1 MLTKLK
7 IFIIA
12 SFLTISSALFPA
24 FEFEILPKLG
34 VVNTW
39 TDLTKSI
46 YEPRININLQTGYEF
61 PINKGVFK
69 GFGLLF
75 DFGLDANMLSIAN
88 PNENYKINQIEAG
101 GVYTGLAFK
110 FVLSKNPSSIVDL
123 ALGLASGVKFIPII
137 DDFNIK
143 PNKVPFSPYVKLFF
157 EDRIYTT
164 EKAALVVGLD
174 IFYEYMFFDK
184 SDRNRLFAGY
194 NINQHHSV
202 GANLTTGIRFGKR

>member
-1 MLTKLK
+1 MRLK
-7 IFIIA
+7 IFIIT

-24 FEFEILPKLG
+24 FEFELLSKFG
-34 VVNTW
+34 FADSW
-39 TDLTKSI
+39 TDLTKSVF
-46 YEPRININLQTGYEF
+46 EPRININLQMGYEF
-61 PINKGVFK
+61 PVNKGLFK

-75 DFGLDANMLSIAN
+75 DFGIDANMLSIAN

-110 FVLSKNPSSIVDL
+110 FVLSKNPSSIADM

-137 DDFNIK
+137 DDLKIK

-164 EKAALVVGLD
+164 EKISLVAGFD
-174 IFYEYMFFDK
+174 IYYEYMFFDK
-184 SDRNRLFAGY
+184 NDRNRLFAGY
-194 NINQHHSV
+194 NINQHHSI
-202 GANLTTGIRFGKR
+202 GANATIGLRFGKR

>member
-1 MLTKLK
+1 MKLK
-7 IFIIA
+7 IFIIT

-24 FEFEILPKLG
+24 FEFELLSKFG
-34 VVNTW
+34 FADSW
-39 TDLTKSI
+39 TDLTESVF
-46 YEPRININLQTGYEF
+46 EPRININLQTGYEF

-75 DFGLDANMLSIAN
+75 DFGIDANMLSIAN

-110 FVLSKNPSSIVDL
+110 FVLSKNPSSIVDM

-137 DDFNIK
+137 DDLKIK

-164 EKAALVVGLD
+164 EKISLVAGFD
-174 IFYEYMFFDK
+174 IYYEYMFFDK
-184 SDRNRLFAGY
+184 NDRNRLFAGY
-194 NINQHHSV
+194 NINQHHSI
-202 GANLTTGIRFGKR
+202 GANATIGLRFGKR

>member
-1 MLTKLK
+1 MRLK
-7 IFIIA
+7 IFIIT

-24 FEFEILPKLG
+24 FEFELLSKFG
-34 VVNTW
+34 FADSW
-39 TDLTKSI
+39 TDLTESVF
-46 YEPRININLQTGYEF
+46 EPRININLQMGYEF
-61 PINKGVFK
+61 PVNKGLFK

-75 DFGLDANMLSIAN
+75 DFGIDANMLSIAN

-110 FVLSKNPSSIVDL
+110 FVLSKNPSSIVDM

-137 DDFNIK
+137 DNLKIK

-164 EKAALVVGLD
+164 EKISLVAGFD
-174 IFYEYMFFDK
+174 IYYEYMFFDK
-184 SDRNRLFAGY
+184 NDRNRLFASY
-194 NINQHHSV
+194 NINQHHSIGADITV
-202 GANLTTGIRFGKR
+202 GLHFGKR

>member
-1 MLTKLK
+1 MKLK
-7 IFIIA
+7 IFII
-12 SFLTISSALFPA
+12 SFMLIFSSALFPA
-24 FEFEILPKLG
+24 FEFELLSKFG
-34 VVNTW
+34 FADSW
-39 TDLTKSI
+39 TDLTKSVF
-46 YEPRININLQTGYEF
+46 EPRININLQMGYEF
-61 PINKGVFK
+61 PVNKGLFK

-75 DFGLDANMLSIAN
+75 DFGIDANMLSIAN

-110 FVLSKNPSSIVDL
+110 FVLSENPSSIVDM

-137 DDFNIK
+137 DDLKIK

-164 EKAALVVGLD
+164 EKISLVAGFD
-174 IFYEYMFFDK
+174 IYYEYMFFDK

-194 NINQHHSV
+194 NINQHHSI
-202 GANLTTGIRFGKR
+202 GANATIGLRFGKR

>member
-1 MLTKLK
+1 MKLK
-7 IFIIA
+7 IFIIT

-24 FEFEILPKLG
+24 FEFELLSKLG
-34 VVNTW
+34 FADSW
-39 TDLTKSI
+39 TDLTESVF
-46 YEPRININLQTGYEF
+46 EPRININFQMGYEF
-61 PINKGVFK
+61 PVNKGLFK

-75 DFGLDANMLSIAN
+75 DFGIDANMLSIAN

-110 FVLSKNPSSIVDL
+110 FVLSKNPSSIVDM

-164 EKAALVVGLD
+164 EKISLVAGFD
-174 IFYEYMFFDK
+174 IYYEYMFFDK
-184 SDRNRLFAGY
+184 NDRNRLFAGY
-194 NINQHHSV
+194 NINQHHSI
-202 GANLTTGIRFGKR
+202 GANATIGLRFGKR

>member
-1 MLTKLK
+1 MRLK
-7 IFIIA
+7 IFIIT

-24 FEFEILPKLG
+24 FEFELLSKFG
-34 VVNTW
+34 FADSW
-39 TDLTKSI
+39 TDLTESVF
-46 YEPRININLQTGYEF
+46 EPRININLQMGYEF
-61 PINKGVFK
+61 PVNKGLFK

-75 DFGLDANMLSIAN
+75 DFGIDANMLSIAN

-110 FVLSKNPSSIVDL
+110 FVLSKNPSSIVDM

-137 DDFNIK
+137 DDLKIK

-164 EKAALVVGLD
+164 EKISLVAGFD
-174 IFYEYMFFDK
+174 IYYEYMFFDK
-184 SDRNRLFAGY
+184 NDRNRLFAGY
-194 NINQHHSV
+194 NINQHHSI
-202 GANLTTGIRFGKR
+202 GANATIGLRFGKR

>member
-1 MLTKLK
+1 MKLK
-7 IFIIA
+7 IFIIT
-12 SFLTISSALFPA
+12 SFLTISSVLFPA
-24 FEFEILPKLG
+24 FEFELLSKFG
-34 VVNTW
+34 FADSW
-39 TDLTKSI
+39 TDLTESVF
-46 YEPRININLQTGYEF
+46 EPRININLQMGYEF
-61 PINKGVFK
+61 PVNKGLFK

-75 DFGLDANMLSIAN
+75 DFGIDANMLSIAN
-88 PNENYKINQIEAG
+88 PNEKYKINQIEAG

-110 FVLSKNPSSIVDL
+110 FVLSKNPSSIVDM

-164 EKAALVVGLD
+164 EKISLVAGFD
-174 IFYEYMFFDK
+174 IYYEYMFFDK

-194 NINQHHSV
+194 NINQHHSI
-202 GANLTTGIRFGKR
+202 GANATIGLRFGKR

>member
-1 MLTKLK
+1 MKLK
-7 IFIIA
+7 IFIIT

-24 FEFEILPKLG
+24 FEFELLPKFG
-34 VVNTW
+34 FADSW
-39 TDLTKSI
+39 TDLTKSVF
-46 YEPRININLQTGYEF
+46 EPRININLQMGYEF
-61 PINKGVFK
+61 PVNKGLFK

-75 DFGLDANMLSIAN
+75 DFGIDANMLSIAN

-110 FVLSKNPSSIVDL
+110 FVLSKNPSSIVDM

-137 DDFNIK
+137 DDLKIK

-164 EKAALVVGLD
+164 EKISLVAGFD
-174 IFYEYMFFDK
+174 IYYEYMFFDK
-184 SDRNRLFAGY
+184 NDRNRLFAGY
-194 NINQHHSV
+194 NINQHHSI
-202 GANLTTGIRFGKR
+202 GANATIGLRFGKR

>member
-1 MLTKLK
+1 MKLK
-7 IFIIA
+7 IFII
-12 SFLTISSALFPA
+12 SFMLIFSSYLFSA
-24 FEFEILPKLG
+24 FEFELLSKLG
-34 VVNTW
+34 FADSW
-39 TDLTKSI
+39 TDLTKSVF
-46 YEPRININLQTGYEF
+46 EPRININLQTGYEF

-110 FVLSKNPSSIVDL
+110 FVLSKNPSSIVDM

-137 DDFNIK
+137 DDLKIK

-164 EKAALVVGLD
+164 EKISLVAGFD
-174 IFYEYMFFDK
+174 IYYEYMFFDK
-184 SDRNRLFAGY
+184 NDRNRLFAGY
-194 NINQHHSV
+194 NINQHHSI
-202 GANLTTGIRFGKR
+202 GANATIGLRFGKR

>member
-1 MLTKLK
+1 MKLK
-7 IFIIA
+7 IFIIT

-24 FEFEILPKLG
+24 FEFELLSKFG
-34 VVNTW
+34 FADSW
-39 TDLTKSI
+39 TDLTKSVF
-46 YEPRININLQTGYEF
+46 EPRININLQMGYEF
-61 PINKGVFK
+61 PVNKGLFK

-75 DFGLDANMLSIAN
+75 DFGIDANMLSIAN

-110 FVLSKNPSSIVDL
+110 FVLSKNPSSIVDM

-137 DDFNIK
+137 DNLKIK

-164 EKAALVVGLD
+164 EKISLVAGFD
-174 IFYEYMFFDK
+174 IYYEYMFFDK
-184 SDRNRLFAGY
+184 NDRNRLFAGY
-194 NINQHHSV
+194 NINQHHSI
-202 GANLTTGIRFGKR
+202 GANATIGLRFGKR

>member
-1 MLTKLK
+1 MKLK
-7 IFIIA
+7 IFIIT

-24 FEFEILPKLG
+24 FEFELFSKLG
-34 VVNTW
+34 FADSW
-39 TDLTKSI
+39 TDLTESVF
-46 YEPRININLQTGYEF
+46 EPRININLQMGYEF
-61 PINKGVFK
+61 PVNKGLFK

-75 DFGLDANMLSIAN
+75 DFGIDANMLSIAN

-110 FVLSKNPSSIVDL
+110 FVLSKNPSSIVDM

-137 DDFNIK
+137 DDLKIK
-143 PNKVPFSPYVKLFF
+143 PNKVPFSPYIKLFF

-164 EKAALVVGLD
+164 EKISLVAGFD
-174 IFYEYMFFDK
+174 IYYEYMFFDK

-194 NINQHHSV
+194 NINQHHSI
-202 GANLTTGIRFGKR
+202 GANATIGLRFGKR

>member
-1 MLTKLK
+1 MRLK
-7 IFIIA
+7 IFIIT

-24 FEFEILPKLG
+24 FEFELLPKFG
-34 VVNTW
+34 FADSW
-39 TDLTKSI
+39 TDLTKSVF
-46 YEPRININLQTGYEF
+46 EPRININLQMGYEF
-61 PINKGVFK
+61 PVNKGLFK

-75 DFGLDANMLSIAN
+75 DFGIDANMLSIAN

-110 FVLSKNPSSIVDL
+110 FVLSENPSSIVDM

-137 DDFNIK
+137 DDLKIK

-164 EKAALVVGLD
+164 EKISLVAGFD
-174 IFYEYMFFDK
+174 IYYEYMFFDK
-184 SDRNRLFAGY
+184 NDRNRLFAGY
-194 NINQHHSV
+194 NINQHHSI
-202 GANLTTGIRFGKR
+202 GANATIGLRFGKR

>member
-1 MLTKLK
+1 MRLK
-7 IFIIA
+7 IFIIT

-24 FEFEILPKLG
+24 FEFELLSKFG
-34 VVNTW
+34 FADSW
-39 TDLTKSI
+39 TDLTKSVF
-46 YEPRININLQTGYEF
+46 EPRININLQMGYEF
-61 PINKGVFK
+61 PVNKGLFK

-75 DFGLDANMLSIAN
+75 DFGIDANMLSIAN

-110 FVLSKNPSSIVDL
+110 FVLSENPSSIVDM
-123 ALGLASGVKFIPII
+123 AFGLASGVKFIPII
-137 DDFNIK
+137 DDLKIK
-143 PNKVPFSPYVKLFF
+143 PNKVPFSPYVRLFL

-164 EKAALVVGLD
+164 EKAALVVGFD

-194 NINQHHSV
+194 NINQHHSI
-202 GANLTTGIRFGKR
+202 GANATIGLRFGKR

>member
-1 MLTKLK
+1 MKLK
-7 IFIIA
+7 IFIIT

-24 FEFEILPKLG
+24 FEFELLSKFG
-34 VVNTW
+34 FADSW
-39 TDLTKSI
+39 TDLTKSVF
-46 YEPRININLQTGYEF
+46 EPRININLQMGYEF
-61 PINKGVFK
+61 PVNKGLFK

-75 DFGLDANMLSIAN
+75 DFGIDANMLSIAN

-110 FVLSKNPSSIVDL
+110 FVLSKNPSSIVDM
-123 ALGLASGVKFIPII
+123 AFGLASGVKFIPII
-137 DDFNIK
+137 DDLKIK
-143 PNKVPFSPYVKLFF
+143 PNKVPFSPYVRLFL

-164 EKAALVVGLD
+164 EKAALVVGFD

-194 NINQHHSV
+194 NINQHHSI
-202 GANLTTGIRFGKR
+202 GANATIGLRFGKR